1 MNKKQKQVQ
10 QSLLA
15 DEKKVAAELRGIYS
29 KALDDIDVHVKA
41 LLARQDA
48 NTPTVIH
55 QVEHQLA
62 LRKQVS
68 GILDQLQ
75 AGQFTTIEKYLED
88 CYASGYT
95 GVMYD
100 LAGQQLP
107 ILMGPDPKQ
116 VLQAV
121 KLDSKIST
129 DLYTALGEDV
139 AQLKKK
145 ISATISRGISTGMSY
160 AQIATQ
166 LSAQSNTGLYNATR
180 IARTEG
186 HRIQIQSALDAQKA
200 AKDQGCDIVK
210 QWDSTLDG
218 RTRPTHRQLDG
229 QIRGIDEDFEVTNAK
244 GSTLKAQGPG
254 LFGRAAEDIHCRCA
268 VLQRAKWALDEEE
281 LETLK
286 ERAAFFGLDKQ
297 QDFDAFKSKYL
308 SATQPAPVK
317 PKKEILTKK
326 KLEEKLT
333 TGKTQLADL
342 EDKLKA
348 ETGGYTWDEL
358 VQTYGPDPLSKF
370 KGKVSPETLQK
381 VKDLHGQIDALKA
394 DLDNWDN
401 LLDQKNVSAKL
412 KSLKKDQILAQDA
425 MDAVDSSKQY
435 TNIWKDPVTVQ
446 DYGAKQ
452 SAIAAKKSYF
462 QGKLSMA
469 TDPADKAKWQGL
481 LDDLDEFETQG
492 SAYYKA
498 QQARD
503 KAAAEW
509 AKLKKS
515 GTLKKVDN
523 DPAAAYTQ
531 DRKDAAMWAKSP
543 AEADVVLRDK
553 AGEVWRG
560 STDQEKY
567 AAYDYTCGSGK
578 FNRPLSG
585 FEKPYVQSGSGW
597 EPKWN
602 KGVGKVW
609 IDYEGA
615 GDEIRQLTNMIE
627 RSTYDTDVWLQRGC
641 GTNSMESFFGISPG
655 TLGSM
660 SEQQLQQYVGQS
672 NRIYSFVSTATAK
685 GKGFGGEIIMNI
697 YAPKGSQMI
706 YAEPFSHFGSGGKL
720 KWDGVAKQSTFGYE
734 SEMLLQRGGSYTVTK
749 IERPSRYGTI
759 YMDVELHPE
768 QGYDL
773 YQQDPAEWTG
783 SKVKGR

>member
-29 KALDDIDVHVKA
+29 SALADIDAQVQR

-55 QVEHQLA
+55 QIEHQLA

-68 GILDQLQ
+68 GVLDQLQ

-166 LSAQSNTGLYNATR
+166 LSAHSNTGLYNAMR

-218 RTRPTHRQLDG
+218 RTRPTHRLLDG
-229 QIRGIDEDFEVTNAK
+229 QIREIEEDFEVTNAK

-281 LETLK
+281 LAVLQ
-286 ERAAFFGLDKQ
+286 ERAKFYGLDKQ
-297 QDFDAFKSKYL
+297 QDFDAFKAKYL
-308 SATQPAPVK
+308 IATQPAPVK

-326 KLEEKLT
+326 KLEQKLAD
-333 TGKTQLADL
+333 GKTQLADL
-342 EDKLKA
+342 EDKIKA
-348 ETGGYTWDEL
+348 
-358 VQTYGPDPLSKF
+358 DPGNKA
-370 KGKVSPETLQK
+370 LQA
-381 VKDLHGQIDALKA
+381 DLDALKA
-394 DLDNWDN
+394 DMDTWDA
-401 LLDQKNVSAKL
+401 LLDQKNVAAKL
-412 KSLKKDQILAQDA
+412 KSLKKEQILAQDA
-425 MDAVDSSKQY
+425 MDAVDTSKQY
-435 TNIWKDPVTVQ
+435 VNIWKDPVMVQ

-452 SAIAAKKSYF
+452 GAIAAKKSYF
-462 QGKLSMA
+462 QGKLAMA

-481 LDDLDEFETQG
+481 LDDLDDFEAQG

-509 AKLKKS
+509 AKLKKA
-515 GTLKKVDN
+515 GTLKVDN
-523 DPAAAYTQ
+523 TPGAAYTQ
-531 DRKDAAMWAKSP
+531 DRKDAALWFDRSNGGFQA
-543 AEADVVLRDK
+543 ADAYFDPPSRAIHKGATPKERD
-553 AGEVWRG
+553 GF
-560 STDQEKY
+560 
-567 AAYDYTCGSGK
+567 YTYTSGSGGH
-578 FNRPLSG
+578 NRPLAG
-585 FEKPYVQSGSGW
+585 FEKPWSKPGTGW
-597 EPKWN
+597 EQQFYRGPKN
-602 KGVGKVW
+602 VW
-609 IDYEGA
+609 IDFEGK
-615 GDEIRQLTNMIE
+615 GEQIRGLTTLIE
-627 RSTYDTDVWLQRGC
+627 KSTYPDDVWLQSGQGFASLEGFLGIPY
-641 GTNSMESFFGISPG
+641 GTVDR
-655 TLGSM
+655 M
-660 SEQQLQQYVGQS
+660 SDAALQQYVGRR
-672 NRIYSFVSTATAK
+672 NVIHNFISTAVNEGGGSIFNAK
-685 GKGFGGEIIMNI
+685 PMKFNI
-697 YAPKGSQMI
+697 YAPKGSQML
-706 YAEPFSHFGSGGKL
+706 YASDVGAFGK
-720 KWDGVAKQSTFGYE
+720 VE
-734 SEMLLQRGGSYTVTK
+734 NEMILQRGGTYEIT
-749 IERPSRYGTI
+749 RI
-759 YMDVELHPE
+759 YWGKDATDGNRRKLFVDLEIHPE
-768 QGYDL
+768 VGYDTF
-773 YQQDPAEWTG
+773 QQDPNEWTG
-783 SKVKGR
+783 SRENYRTK

>member
-15 DEKKVAAELRGIYS
+15 DEKKIAAELRGIYS
-29 KALDDIDVHVKA
+29 SALADIDAKVQA

-55 QVEHQLA
+55 QVQHQLA
-62 LRKQVS
+62 LKKQIS

-75 AGQFTTIEKYLED
+75 GSQFTTIEKYLED
-88 CYASGYT
+88 CYANGYT

-100 LAGQQLP
+100 VAGQGMPVLV
-107 ILMGPDPKQ
+107 GPDPKQ

-121 KLDSKIST
+121 TLDSKIST

-139 AQLKKK
+139 SQLKKK
-145 ISATISRGISTGMSY
+145 ISATISRGISSGMSY
-160 AQIATQ
+160 RQIAMQ
-166 LSAQSNTGLYNATR
+166 LSAQSNTGLYNAMR

-218 RTRPTHRQLDG
+218 HTRPTHRALDG
-229 QIRGIDEDFEVTNAK
+229 QIREIDEDFEVTNAK
-244 GSTLKAQGPG
+244 GSTLKAAGPG
-254 LFGRAAEDIHCRCA
+254 LFGRPAEDIHCRCA
-268 VLQRAKWALDEEE
+268 VLQRAKWALDDEE
-281 LETLK
+281 LEVLK
-286 ERAAFFGLDKQ
+286 ERAKFFGLDKQ
-297 QDFDAFKSKYL
+297 QDFDAFKAKYL
-308 SATQPAPVK
+308 NVTQPAPVK

-326 KLEEKLT
+326 KLEQKLAD
-333 TGKTQLADL
+333 GKTQMADL
-342 EDKLKA
+342 EAKIKA
-348 ETGGYTWDEL
+348 ETGGYTWDDL
-358 VQTYGPDPLSKF
+358 VQTYGPDPLNKF

-394 DLDNWDN
+394 DMNAWDS
-401 LLDQKNVSAKL
+401 LLDQKNVQAKL

-425 MDAVDSSKQY
+425 LDQLDDAKQY
-435 TNIWKDPVTVQ
+435 VNIWKDPVTIQ
-446 DYGAKQ
+446 DYATKQ
-452 SAIAAKKSYF
+452 GAIAAKKSYF

-481 LDDLDEFETQG
+481 LDDLDDFEVNG
-492 SAYYKA
+492 SAYAKA
-498 QQARD
+498 KGDLD
-503 KAAAEW
+503 KAATEW
-509 AKLKKS
+509 AKLKKA
-515 GTLKKVDN
+515 GTLKVDN
-523 DPAAAYTQ
+523 TPGAAYTQ
-531 DRKDAAMWAKSP
+531 DRKDAALWAKSP
-543 AEADVVLRDK
+543 AEADKVLRDK

-560 STDQEKY
+560 STSQEKY

-585 FEKPYVQSGSGW
+585 FEKPYAQSGSGW

-627 RSTYDTDVWLQRGC
+627 RSTYDTDMWLQRGC
-641 GTNSMESFFGISPG
+641 GTNAIESFFGVSPG
-655 TLGSM
+655 TLSNM
-660 SEQQLQQYVGQS
+660 TEAQLQQYVGQS

-685 GKGFGGEIIMNI
+685 GKGFGGEVIMNI

-706 YAEPFSHFGSGGKL
+706 YAEPFSCFGSGGKL
-720 KWDGVAKQSTFGYE
+720 NWDGMAKQSTFGYE

-749 IERPSRYGTI
+749 IERTGRGTI

-773 YQQDPAEWTG
+773 IQQDPAEWTG

>member
-1 MNKKQKQVQ
+1 MNQKQKQVQ

-15 DEKKVAAELRGIYS
+15 DEKKVAAELKSIYS
-29 KALDDIDVHVKA
+29 AALADIDTKVQA

-48 NTPTVIH
+48 NTPTVIY
-55 QVEHQLA
+55 QVQHQLA
-62 LRKQVS
+62 LKKQIG
-68 GILDQLQ
+68 GILDQLH
-75 AGQFTTIEKYLED
+75 GSEFTTIEKYLED
-88 CYASGYT
+88 CYKNGYT

-100 LAGQQLP
+100 LAGQGMP
-107 ILMGPDPKQ
+107 VLMGPDPKQ
-116 VLQAV
+116 VVQAV

-139 AQLKKK
+139 GQLKKK
-145 ISATISRGISTGMSY
+145 ISATVSRGISTGMSY
-160 AQIATQ
+160 WQIAQQ
-166 LSAQSNTGLYNATR
+166 LNAQSNTGLYNAMR

-186 HRIQIQSALDAQKA
+186 HRIQIQSALDAQHA
-200 AKDQGCDIVK
+200 AKAQGCDVVK

-218 RTRPTHRQLDG
+218 KTRPTHRALDG
-229 QIRGIDEDFEVTNAK
+229 QIREIDEDFEVTNAK
-244 GSTLKAQGPG
+244 GSTLKAAGPG
-254 LFGRAAEDIHCRCA
+254 LFGRPSEDIHCRCA
-268 VLQRAKWALDEEE
+268 VLQRAKWALDDEE
-281 LETLK
+281 LAVLQ
-286 ERAAFFGLDKQ
+286 ERAKFFGLDKQ
-297 QDFDAFKSKYL
+297 QDFDTFKSKYID
-308 SATQPAPVK
+308 ATQPAPVK

-326 KLEEKLT
+326 KLEEKLA
-333 TGKTQLADL
+333 TGQKDKADL
-342 EDKLKA
+342 EAQLKA
-348 ETGGYTWDEL
+348 ATGGYSWDDL

-370 KGKVSPETLQK
+370 KGKVSPDTLQK
-381 VKDLHGQIDALKA
+381 VKDLHGQIDALQA
-394 DLDNWDN
+394 DLDNWDD
-401 LLDQKNVSAKL
+401 LLDKKNVQAKL
-412 KSLKKDQILAQDA
+412 KGLKKDQILAQDA
-425 MDAVDSSKQY
+425 MDAIDTSKQY
-435 TNIWKDPVTVQ
+435 VNIWKDPVTVQ
-446 DYGAKQ
+446 DYGVKQ
-452 SAIAAKKSYF
+452 GAIAAKKSYF

-481 LDDLDEFETQG
+481 LDDLDDFDTQG

-498 QQARD
+498 QQTHD

-509 AKLKKS
+509 AKLKKA
-515 GTLKKVDN
+515 GTLKVDN
-523 DPAAAYTQ
+523 SMGAAYTQ
-531 DRKDAAMWAKSP
+531 DRKDAALWAKSP
-543 AEADVVLRDK
+543 AEADKVLRDK

-585 FEKPYVQSGSGW
+585 FEKPYAEYGSGW

-641 GTNSMESFFGISPG
+641 GTNAMESFFGVSPG

-660 SEQQLQQYVGQS
+660 TEKQLQQFVGRS
-672 NRIYSFVSTATAK
+672 NRIHSFVSTATAK
-685 GKGFGGEIIMNI
+685 GKGFGGEVIMNI

-706 YAEPFSHFGSGGKL
+706 YAEPFSRFGSGGGL
-720 KWDGVAKQSTFGYE
+720 NWDGVAKQSSFGYE

-749 IERPSRYGTI
+749 IERKGRGTI

-768 QGYDL
+768 AGYDL
-773 YQQDPAEWTG
+773 MQQDPAEWTG